1 MRKTLFIVS
10 VFLVAVFAGL
20 FLSGGSPKSRE
31 TFAQK
36 SVGAPV
42 SGTGMGPYDGLSVG
56 GVASG
61 WMNNETVPN
70 GSSPLSSGS
79 PQLNLANNNVSPSCC
94 PSSISTDRGCMCL
107 SDDDKHLF
115 ASRGGNRGMGVI

>member
-1 MRKTLFIVS
+1 MRKTLFILG

-31 TFAQK
+31 TFAQA

-42 SGTGMGPYDGLSVG
+42 SGTGMGPYDGMSVA
-56 GVASG
+56 GVSSG
-61 WMNNETVPN
+61 WMGNETVPN
-70 GSSPLSSGS
+70 GSSPVSSDSAQLSLSD
-79 PQLNLANNNVSPSCC
+79 NKVSPSCC

-107 SDDDKHLF
+107 SDNDKHLF
-115 ASRGGNRGMGVI
+115 ASRGGNRALGSV